1 MAEMIAERVHVRAGE
16 MIRMIVVVMVMMV
29 VSEMIGMRRTV
40 MAAVDVVKLLI
51 AVLAFEVE
59 KVRRTSIIERAEIF
73 ERLQIGA
80 GRIGRIVRG
89 RSNGGRRIATAIWM
103 IARIAD
109 AANSRLRVV
118 IRVETA
124 VQVVIVL
131 EISAVV
137 LQAQVG
143 IIENEIFL
151 LMKIDRELMMRWMG
165 LVHELL
171 VSRGLPMVGQLLQ
184 PIRTCRL
191 PPETQVVRV
200 AVGLTN

>member
-1 MAEMIAERVHVRAGE
+1 
-16 MIRMIVVVMVMMV
+16 
-29 VSEMIGMRRTV
+29 
-40 MAAVDVVKLLI
+40 
-51 AVLAFEVE
+51 
-59 KVRRTSIIERAEIF
+59 
-73 ERLQIGA
+73 
-80 GRIGRIVRG
+80 
-89 RSNGGRRIATAIWM
+89 M

-109 AANSRLRVV
+109 ATNSRLRVV
-118 IRVETA
+118 VRVETA

-184 PIRTCRL
+184 LIRTCRL